1 MQIKQLLQ
9 QMMQSL
15 ATPSNSATTT
25 ALNTPQA
32 AVSQAQQNA
41 MQSVFNALTT
51 QLNSSTPQPQQFNPA
66 PVNGQLTIT
75 PQALAAVKQQL
86 EQVVLRAT
94 GDAQPPVTPKAQSA
108 VISRIVEQL
117 MRSDARI
124 SVPLRQQG
132 QMTASPSSNVS
143 NKIAVPLTQ
152 LPQPIRQAVSEQLQQ
167 VLTQWVKVA
176 QAKSTATPSALTP
189 LPIQINAIKVSQGQL
204 TMQLQTPSKV
214 VSEVSVPLQQI
225 PQPIARALLQQM
237 TTSVPSQ
244 TQQTAATA
252 PTSTVPTTPAPTAPT
267 VDGRLVKQTQT
278 LTPAQLTQFLR
289 QVTEITPQQQP
300 EVKQLLTQTLAQLP
314 KGEQMMHPQ
323 QLANYVSDW
332 FAAKPVSSQPNQQL
346 GVVGKLIIALLGIRM
361 QAQQSTQPQAAKAL
375 SQAILDQIMRGPG
388 EARAGDDRVLMPRPP
403 MTAEVRE
410 RLNAQLLQQ
419 PAAQLQRLLSNLAQT
434 MNSAQSSQMRLQ
446 DSPAQQP
453 EFYLMLP
460 SQNPSSQTGT
470 ELLIKRESSG
480 HSDDKNER
488 SVWLFNLRF
497 ELKQW
502 GPMLVKGRYQTAG
515 TRVQFFTESEAA
527 QRHLQR
533 QLPELEQRLAGLD
546 VAAVDFQIKQGKV
559 PDSLAQQHSGIIR
572 VTV

>member
-15 ATPSNSATTT
+15 ATPSNSATTA

-51 QLNSSTPQPQQFNPA
+51 QLNSPTPQPQQFNTA
-66 PVNGQLTIT
+66 PVNSQLNIT
-75 PQALAAVKQQL
+75 PQTLAAVKQQL
-86 EQVVLRAT
+86 EQVLLRAT
-94 GDAQPPVTPKAQSA
+94 GEAQRPISPKAQSA
-108 VISRIVEQL
+108 LISRIVEQI

-124 SVPLRQQG
+124 SMPPQQQG
-132 QMTASPSSNVS
+132 SATPSPSASAPN
-143 NKIAVPLTQ
+143 NLTVPLTQ
-152 LPQPIRQAVSEQLQQ
+152 LPQPMRQAVSEQLQH
-167 VLTQWVKVA
+167 VLTQWVKVSQT
-176 QAKSTATPSALTP
+176 QATATPSPLTP
-189 LPIQINAIKVSQGQL
+189 LPVQINAMKVSRGQL
-204 TMQLQTPSKV
+204 VMQLQTPSKT

-225 PQPIARALLQQM
+225 PQPLARALLQHI
-237 TTSVPSQ
+237 TTPVPSQ
-244 TQQTAATA
+244 VQQPTA
-252 PTSTVPTTPAPTAPT
+252 PSPKPTVPTTPAPTAPT

-278 LTPAQLTQFLR
+278 LTPPQLSQFLR
-289 QVTEITPQQQP
+289 QVTDMTPQQQP

-314 KGEQMMHPQ
+314 KGEQMMQPQ

-332 FAAKPVSSQPNQQL
+332 FAAKPVSSQPSHQL

-361 QAQQSTQPQAAKAL
+361 QAQQSAQPQAAKAL
-375 SQAILDQIMRGPG
+375 SQAILDQIMRGPS
-388 EARAGDDRVLMPRPP
+388 EARPGDDRALLPRPP

-470 ELLIKRESSG
+470 ELLIKRESGG
-480 HSDDKNER
+480 HRDEKNER

-559 PDSLAQQHSGIIR
+559 PESLAQQHSGIIR